1 MARIKRIT
9 QINLIRVI
17 GLIRVISDIRL
28 LVRMLVLPDFNL
40 KSNIVKIALTKHCR
54 RYVKK

>member
-17 GLIRVISDIRL
+17 GPICVIGDIQL
-28 LVRMLVLPDFNL
+28 FVRMLVLPNFNL
-40 KSNIVKIALTKHCR
+40 KSNIVKLQYPK
-54 RYVKK
+54 YL